1 VADHEGLMPD
11 PGHLLSELDKRY
23 GFPTAG
29 LAVGSFAAFL
39 LSLREGF
46 HFTNRG
52 MMVAATLFFLACA
65 LYSWHQRDQSG
76 VSYFGEVET
85 IAQRLWM
92 FPWRSAFAA
101 LFFLLLASLFGFLAL
116 TGWVSPSPHR
126 PGVVYLR
133 TILARD
139 RG

>member
-1 VADHEGLMPD
+1 MPD

-23 GFPTAG
+23 GLPTAG

-65 LYSWHQRDQSG
+65 LYSWHQRDQSR

-101 LFFLLLASLFGFLAL
+101 LFFLL
-116 TGWVSPSPHR
+116 
-126 PGVVYLR
+126 
-133 TILARD
+133 
-139 RG
+139 